1 MAILNYVFLLLGG
14 LMATGSGVYL
24 LLALR
29 HERHRTILIAYTAT
43 GLISI
48 YAGIIYFLVFLK
60 ILPIFE
66 YSIYL
71 RPVAFWIWGTPAL
84 FDRLCRGER

>member
-1 MAILNYVFLLLGG
+1 MAILDYVFLLLGG

-71 RPVAFWIWGTPAL
+71 CPVAFWIWGAPAL
-84 FDRLCRGER
+84 FDHLYRGER